1 MGVGW
6 GFRGGEQ
13 DRNAYFPNRN
23 LEAGFPR
30 RPPWGV
36 VGEGQRGVCPIGGG
50 ARRVPRDT
58 GCTN

>member
-1 MGVGW
+1 MG
-6 GFRGGEQ
+6 RGDRGKQ

-50 ARRVPRDT
+50 ARRDPRDT